1 MVVSAAS
8 SENRRSPLSLCR
20 HPHGSND
27 MNKYFKTSCTQHER
41 TCSPN
46 THFVYLKWLI
56 KTLLLL
62 VLARS
67 CRVHGDPAATISRVS
82 WLSCDWI
89 QLHRA
94 TTDGWWRADAWL
106 NASNTIRPDVCFKAA
121 VEGPASPLDCRYS
134 RTPWVLVVHWHHL
147 KGLSQPEAFYCLIV
161 WRRFE
166 PIPFGLS
173 HHLHMHIHVEYITG
187 RTGCGLKG

>member
-8 SENRRSPLSLCR
+8 STLSADTHMDQTTWISTSRQAAHSMRALF
-20 HPHGSND
+20 HP
-27 MNKYFKTSCTQHER
+27 TLIL
-41 TCSPN
+41 
-46 THFVYLKWLI
+46 FVYLKCLI
-56 KTLLLL
+56 KPLLLL
-62 VLARS
+62 VLAQS

-89 QLHRA
+89 QLHRV
-94 TTDGWWRADAWL
+94 TTEGWWRADVWL
-106 NASNTIRPDVCFKAA
+106 NASITIRPDVCYKARH
-121 VEGPASPLDCRYS
+121 L
-134 RTPWVLVVHWHHL
+134 HWSADTTGLNGCWWSTDITWKGSVNL
-147 KGLSQPEAFYCLIV
+147 KLSTV

-187 RTGCGLKG
+187 HTGCGLKG